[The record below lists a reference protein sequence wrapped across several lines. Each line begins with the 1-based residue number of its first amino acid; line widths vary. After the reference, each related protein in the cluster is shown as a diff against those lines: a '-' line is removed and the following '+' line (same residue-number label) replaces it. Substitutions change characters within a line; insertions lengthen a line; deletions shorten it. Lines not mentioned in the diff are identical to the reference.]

1 MTFSE
6 KFIDHVII
14 DEQFINAYITIRDH
28 LCLKEK
34 KTVDILDCEKQVDT
48 AIRDCMNHIDWLKEK
63 DATGVILR
71 AMFKAFADYS
81 RKHGL
86 KYEWSIGKPTEE
98 GYTYSSCH
106 FRIVGIVGED

>member
-48 AIRDCMNHIDWLKEK
+48 AIREYWQMAPLKTTKTTTKEK
-63 DATGVILR
+63 
-71 AMFKAFADYS
+71 
-81 RKHGL
+81 
-86 KYEWSIGKPTEE
+86 
-98 GYTYSSCH
+98 
-106 FRIVGIVGED
+106 